1 MEPHEL
7 PILPQ
12 ENANRPCVARVSVSE
27 ALHRLLVTTD
37 DLILNVKVTVNLEGK
52 KITEHHVT
60 GYKMYGGGEIPE
72 PEP

>member
-12 ENANRPCVARVSVSE
+12 ENANRLCVARVSVSE

-37 DLILNVKVTVNLEGK
+37 DLILDLKVTVNLEEK
-52 KITEHHVT
+52 SQST
-60 GYKMYGGGEIPE
+60 M
-72 PEP
+72 